1 MPVEDAIARCEEQ
14 LAPELRREPRPRIP
28 ILSALVTLHA
38 EAGRIEVARKLGEE
52 AIEAARENGLVL
64 HLLGAIWACGIAEF
78 TTRNLEQ
85 AIDHMRSA
93 FRMRETEDDHAL
105 RPAIAAELACM
116 LAFNGDLTKAAR
128 LAATARRNDGSDAL
142 EGFATGVF
150 WRRALAR
157 VAASDGR
164 PDEALRL
171 ADDARKRTAASD
183 HLSFHGETL
192 EDVAAVHEQAGDPRG
207 AAAALTEALA
217 VYQRKGNVVGAAR
230 VERRLAYR

>member
-1 MPVEDAIARCEEQ
+1 
-14 LAPELRREPRPRIP
+14 
-28 ILSALVTLHA
+28 
-38 EAGRIEVARKLGEE
+38 
-52 AIEAARENGLVL
+52 
-64 HLLGAIWACGIAEF
+64 
-78 TTRNLEQ
+78 
-85 AIDHMRSA
+85 
-93 FRMRETEDDHAL
+93 
-105 RPAIAAELACM
+105 M